1 MKIGDFHSSITKK
14 FYLYLIAI
22 GILPLLVIG
31 GVSYYF
37 SAQAITAQAIR
48 FSQETV
54 NHQRDILDQQLDQI
68 ENLVFDISGVEEI
81 STALQKKSKVASTYI
96 TLATNARIGYI
107 LNGYLNLEGLTS
119 IGIYTQDG
127 NKYHVGDTLDAQEIR
142 EDIREHL
149 FNETFSEE
157 ILIHWEGAIDNINAR
172 SPELKVL
179 AASSIFTHVNRETL
193 EQEPLGILVAHY
205 SLDTFSKSLQDT
217 LDVAGSYYI
226 AIDQLGRIIHHPNS
240 QLIGTIPSLSQLNL
254 IRNGT
259 KSESVRIQ
267 GEEMVINTAI
277 FTRNGWHVA
286 RFIPLDTLTAP
297 AEVIGTVTLIALG
310 LCLTII
316 SYFAYRYSLTVVNPI
331 RKVTKAFEA
340 FEKGTLDSTSHLTI
354 PGNDEIAELA
364 KWHNTFLQVVRQ
376 QSVAQDALIQSEIRF
391 KDFAEA
397 SSDWFWETDE
407 NHLLTAVS
415 DRFFET
421 VNLQRSDLIG
431 HSRIEVSH
439 NFQGDAERHIW
450 DQHIQDL
457 KAHRAFRI
465 VYPVYD
471 KSKNIYYVRSSGKP
485 VFDRD
490 KNFLGY
496 RGTGTDVSKEIEA
509 EKALREMNQ
518 TLENRV
524 QKRTKALQFEMERAE
539 MANRS
544 KTEFLSNMSHELRTP
559 LNAIIGFSDLMKN
572 KIFGKIENK
581 RYETYVEDIHAS
593 GTYLLDILSDILDV
607 SRIEV
612 GKFQIDD
619 EIVDLSSVLSS
630 AVHMTSPKAKEFNVH
645 IETEVSTPFTQIKGD
660 SRRLKQIFLNLITN
674 SVKFSDKGGIVRVN
688 ISADRDRCI
697 QVKVEDTG
705 IGISEENQKI
715 VFEPFGKVE
724 NSTVREYEGIGLG
737 LPIVK
742 SLMEMHGG
750 TIKLKSQETKGT
762 VIILTFPVERTI
774 DISTLKTS
782 GEA

>member
-22 GILPLLVIG
+22 SILPLLAIG

-37 SAQAITAQAIR
+37 SAKAITAQAIG
-48 FSQETV
+48 FAQETV
-54 NHQRDILDQQLDQI
+54 NHQRDTLDQQLDQI
-68 ENLVFDISGVEEI
+68 ENLVSDISGVEEI
-81 STALQKKSKVASTYI
+81 SIALQSKSKVASTYT

-119 IGIYTQDG
+119 IGIYTQG
-127 NKYHVGDTLDAQEIR
+127 GKQYHVGDTLDVQQ
-142 EDIREHL
+142 IREHIRKRL
-149 FNETFSEE
+149 FDETLSSGN
-157 ILIHWEGAIDNINAR
+157 LIHWAGVIDNINAR

-179 AASSIFTHVNRETL
+179 AASSIFTHVNRETM
-193 EQEPLGILVAHY
+193 EQEPLGLLVAHY

-217 LDVAGSYYI
+217 KEVAGSYFI
-226 AIDQLGRIIHHPNS
+226 VIDQLGRTIHHPNP
-240 QLIGTIPSLSQLNL
+240 QLIGTIPSQSQLDL
-254 IRNGT
+254 IRTGT

-267 GEEMVINTAI
+267 GEKMVINTATI
-277 FTRNGWHVA
+277 ARNGWYIA
-286 RFIPLDTLTAP
+286 RFIPLATLTAP
-297 AEVIGTVTLIALG
+297 AKVIGTVTLIVLG
-310 LCLTII
+310 LCLTVI
-316 SYFAYRYSLTVVNPI
+316 SFLAYRYSLTVVTPI

-354 PGNDEIAELA
+354 PGDDEIAELA
-364 KWHNTFLQVVRQ
+364 KWHNTFLEVVHQ
-376 QSVAQDALIQSEIRF
+376 QNVAQDALIQSETRF

-397 SSDWFWETDE
+397 SSDWFWETDD
-407 NHLLTAVS
+407 NHLITVVS

-421 VNLQRSDLIG
+421 INLQRSDLIG
-431 HSRIEVSH
+431 HSRIEVSN
-439 NFQGDAERHIW
+439 NFRGDEERHIW
-450 DQHIQDL
+450 DQHLQDL

-465 VYPVYD
+465 VYPVCD
-471 KSKNIYYVRSSGKP
+471 KSNKIYYVRSSGKP
-485 VFDRD
+485 VFN
-490 KNFLGY
+490 KKGKFIGY

-509 EKALREMNQ
+509 EQALIEMNQ
-518 TLENRV
+518 TLERRV

-572 KIFGKIENK
+572 KIFGEIENK
-581 RYETYVEDIHAS
+581 RYEAYVEDIYAS
-593 GTYLLDILSDILDV
+593 GTYLLEILSDILDV

-612 GKFQIDD
+612 GKLQIEED
-619 EIVDLSSVLSS
+619 IVDLSSVLSS
-630 AVHMTSPKAKEFNVH
+630 AVNMTSPKAKEFNVH

-660 SRRLKQIFLNLITN
+660 PRRLKQIFLNLITN
-674 SVKFSDKGGIVRVN
+674 SVKFSDKGGVVRVN
-688 ISADRDRCI
+688 ISADRDHCI

-762 VIILTFPVERTI
+762 VITLTFPIERTI
-774 DISTLKTS
+774 DISKLKTS